1 MKRSQLQRVVLG
13 YARSMEATKGKDGSA
28 HPHFHV
34 LVAVKSGYFGGT
46 HYINHKEWQQLWKES
61 LQIDYDPSVD
71 VRVPKAKKKR
81 PGVTH
86 TLTDAIREVAKYT
99 VKVSDLLGD
108 GSPESKQWFI
118 TLVGQLHA
126 VKQMNLSGLFR
137 TYLNSEDAR
146 PDEILTA
153 LNEDDG
159 AEIEV
164 TSDQLF
170 FQWFKKEK
178 HYARFVA

>member
-1 MKRSQLQRVVLG
+1 
-13 YARSMEATKGKDGSA
+13 MEATKGKDGSA